1 MQYTPVWPYHLS
13 RHVYASSLMLLHVTC
28 IFVTS
33 IPKHISCVQMLTTGD
48 LNFPLI
54 STDLNIGAT
63 SGVWP
68 PSSRKFSPFW
78 DWPSVF
84 FQHATCEF
92 HGNPLYQPVFLGMTH
107 GFWSR
112 NSHGFVWKSCT
123 SNSDY
128 YQLSYFKKAMLV
140 ICVLV
145 LQMTRKTM
153 LGYTM
158 VHPLV
163 NQHVT

>member
-1 MQYTPVWPYHLS
+1 VPGLHHRGNFRHFETDPV
-13 RHVYASSLMLLHVTC
+13 
-28 IFVTS
+28 F
-33 IPKHISCVQMLTTGD
+33 
-48 LNFPLI
+48 
-54 STDLNIGAT
+54 
-63 SGVWP
+63 
-68 PSSRKFSPFW
+68 
-78 DWPSVF
+78 F

-92 HGNPLYQPVFLGMTH
+92 HENPIYQPVLLGMTH

-112 NSHGFVWKSCT
+112 NSHGFVWKSRT

-140 ICVLV
+140 ICALV

-158 VHPLV
+158 VYPLV
-163 NQHVT
+163 NQHVTELWKIAILYR